1 MHDLHDLRLLLE
13 SHVAL
18 LVVES
23 VEEPRVVELFRRL
36 TEGGRRPMFTWSV
49 TAGLCRNGRAVQ
61 KVLHAEPTAVLRE
74 LAKRRDPAVY
84 LLLDMHPYL
93 DDPVHVRLLKDI
105 AHNREEAGHTVVLVS
120 HAVDVP
126 AELKALSARFELQLP
141 GAAQLE
147 QIVREEARAWTTKH
161 RQKVRTDPGT
171 LQMLVRNLAGL
182 TADDARRLAHAA
194 IHDDG
199 AITAEDLPNV
209 MRAKHRL
216 LDQSGA
222 ISFEFDTAAFSDI
235 GGLGALKKWLEQR
248 QDAFFQPTGDLDPPK
263 GILLVGVQGAGKSLA
278 AKAVAGA
285 WSLPLLRLDF
295 GTLYNRFFGQTEQ
308 NLREALQTADL
319 MSPCVL
325 WVDEIEKSI
334 AEGTTDQ
341 GTSRRLLG
349 HLLTWMA
356 ERKSPVFMVATANNI
371 ERLPPELIR
380 KGRMDEIFFVDLPE
394 EPARVDILRIH
405 LTRRGYDEAAFDMA
419 ELAARAEGFSG
430 AELEQAVVSGRY
442 LARELGE
449 ALTTDHLLEEIART
463 RPLSMVMAESV
474 ARLRA
479 WASTRTVSAD

>member
-18 LVVES
+18 LIVES
-23 VEEPRVVELFRRL
+23 VEEPRVVELFRKL
-36 TEGGRRPMFTWSV
+36 TEGGRRPMYTWSV
-49 TAGLCRNGRAVQ
+49 TAGLCRNGRPVQ
-61 KVLHAEPTAVLRE
+61 KVLHADPTAVLRE
-74 LAKRRDPAVY
+74 LAQRRDAAVY
-84 LLLDMHPYL
+84 LLLDMHPFL

-105 AHNREEAGHTVVLVS
+105 AYSREQAGHTVVLVS
-120 HAVDVP
+120 HAVTVP
-126 AELKALSARFELQLP
+126 PELKALSARFELKLP

-147 QIVREEARAWTTKH
+147 QIVREEARIWTAKH
-161 RQKVRTDPGT
+161 HQKVRTDPGT
-171 LQMLVRNLAGL
+171 LQLLVRNLTGL
-182 TADDARRLAHAA
+182 TADDARRLAHGA

-199 AITAEDLPNV
+199 AITADDLPTV
-209 MRAKHRL
+209 MHAKHRL

-235 GGLGALKKWLEQR
+235 GGLKALKQWLEQR
-248 QDAFFQPTGDLDPPK
+248 QDAFFQPTEDLDPPK

-334 AEGTTDQ
+334 AEGANDQ

-394 EPARVDILRIH
+394 APVRVDILRIH
-405 LTRRGYDEAAFDMA
+405 LVKRGYDEVDFDLH
-419 ELAARAEGFSG
+419 ELATRAEGFSG
-430 AELEQAVVSGRY
+430 AELEQAVVAGRY
-442 LARELGE
+442 LARERGE
-449 ALTTDHLLEEIART
+449 TLTTDHLFEEIART

-479 WASTRTVSAD
+479 WAETRTVTAD